1 MHLPLWTAFGAA
13 PSAVDVPD
21 ITPDWNAPFIS
32 GLTNIG
38 SFILAGALIFVLIM
52 LIIAFVGVIS
62 KGGGSERFQ
71 SWSGEWILKILAVA
85 AGLGAV
91 NAIFAFAVGFDFG
104 F

>member
-1 MHLPLWTAFGAA
+1 MHLPLWTALSGV

-21 ITPDWNAPFIS
+21 ITPDWDAPFIS
-32 GLTNIG
+32 GLISIG
-38 SFILAGALIFVLIM
+38 SFILAGALIVVLIM
-52 LIIAFVGVIS
+52 LIIAFVGVVT